1 MEFTDRQTAHILAA
15 LRACQGQD
23 LSHMPHFDDVEPL
36 SDAEV
41 DALAE
46 QINSVRESKGWHT
59 VVGIVQQTAWEGD
72 LRDASFV
79 EQVTAKSA
87 FEAANAAKKKVAR
100 TRAAIPEGMSERAA
114 KKEVRRL
121 AGDIVV
127 LAVFEGQLADL
138 CNPAED
144 NP

>member
-15 LRACQGQD
+15 LRACQDQD
-23 LSHMPHFDDVEPL
+23 LSHMPHFDEVKPL

-46 QINSVRESKGWHT
+46 QINGVRETKGRYT
-59 VVGIVQQTAWEGD
+59 VVGIVQKTAWEGD

-87 FEAANAAKKKVAR
+87 LEAANAAKRKAAR
-100 TRAAIPEGMSERAA
+100 SRAVIPQGMSERAA
-114 KKEVRRL
+114 RKEVRRL
-121 AGDIVV
+121 ARDIVV

-138 CNPAED
+138 CNPAEV